1 MGTGPHQILAATLT
15 LSLPK
20 GADYA
25 HPILMSSHSFETID
39 APVPYHV
46 NVVCERPFVLLY
58 MQKKS
63 LCRQRK
69 RFSRKLPCRDRKLND
84 FQTILIGLDLAL
96 CEIPFF
102 SQTLATWNS

>member
-1 MGTGPHQILAATLT
+1 MGTCPHQVLAATLI
-15 LSLPK
+15 
-20 GADYA
+20 GYA
-25 HPILMSSHSFETID
+25 HPILMPPRSFETIG

-69 RFSRKLPCRDRKLND
+69 RFSRNLPCRYRKLND

-102 SQTLATWNS
+102 QTLATWNS